1 MTGGR
6 TVRAAAKA
14 VRLARTVVKAV
25 ASPFTTAGQLALR
38 LARRHPWIIGV
49 AVVPLVLSA
58 ALASTATLLVVQ
70 SASDM
75 MNVAATFTGMAGTA
89 AGSSGGAQGGA
100 SGYGCFADLGKMQEV
115 TRIPTAALSS
125 YCLASGRIGVDWAI
139 LAGIGYRECAHGTD
153 PAAGCNRDI
162 PSADNPAFPAVNSA
176 GARGPMQ
183 FLGSTWDNGKGAFDP
198 DVARAPIPDGQEGK
212 GYASDGDGDGVADPW
227 NFPDAAVAAARLLK
241 RNGVDTNPRQAIYA
255 YNQTWDYVDS
265 VLQSADG
272 YRSAVAPLLPAGPT
286 PGQGGYTGPKGS
298 TAPYTEPNLPAV
310 TSRMLQAVVPI
321 FGRGRGIGCWG
332 EREGPTDH
340 DDGHA
345 CDFMM
350 ATIGT
355 MPNAEWTAHGWAMA
369 NYLIANAS
377 SLRVKYIIWQ
387 EQIWQNGQWTRYTR
401 YGPGGGIT
409 QNHYDHVHVSLYVS

>member
-1 MTGGR
+1 MKGGR

-14 VRLARTVVKAV
+14 VRLARTVVQAV
-25 ASPFTTAGQLALR
+25 ATPFTTAGQLALR

-58 ALASTATLLVVQ
+58 ALAGTATLLVVQ
-70 SASDM
+70 SAGEM

-89 AGSSGGAQGGA
+89 VGGSGGSGAVGPPLPGG
-100 SGYGCFADLGKMQEV
+100 
-115 TRIPTAALSS
+115 
-125 YCLASGRIGVDWAI
+125 
-139 LAGIGYRECAHGTD
+139 
-153 PAAGCNRDI
+153 PA
-162 PSADNPAFPAVNSA
+162 
-176 GARGPMQ
+176 
-183 FLGSTWDNGKGAFDP
+183 
-198 DVARAPIPDGQEGK
+198 
-212 GYASDGDGDGVADPW
+212 
-227 NFPDAAVAAARLLK
+227 
-241 RNGVDTNPRQAIYA
+241 
-255 YNQTWDYVDS
+255 
-265 VLQSADG
+265 
-272 YRSAVAPLLPAGPT
+272 

-350 ATIGT
+350 ATTGT

-369 NYLIANAS
+369 NYLIANAGT
-377 SLRVKYIIWQ
+377 LRVKYIIWQ
-387 EQIWQNGQWTRYTR
+387 EQIWQNGQWRRYTR

-409 QNHYDHVHVSLYVS
+409 QNHYDHVHLSLYTS